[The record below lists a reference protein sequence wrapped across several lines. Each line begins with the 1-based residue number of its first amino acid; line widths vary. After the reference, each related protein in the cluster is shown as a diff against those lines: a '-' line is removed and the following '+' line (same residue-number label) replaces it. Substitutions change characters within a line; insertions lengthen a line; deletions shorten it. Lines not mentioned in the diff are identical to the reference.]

1 MCKQKIAELKKMG
14 NNNEEKFAKITCSKK
29 FLERA

>member
-1 MCKQKIAELKKMG
+1 LKKMG
-14 NNNEEKFAKITCSKK
+14 NKYEFFFAKITYLNK